1 MWAKSYALTPRECK
15 QSRHPDGTPSATPL
29 AVDASAETGPARVSR
44 RARERRLAAVQ
55 PPPTQY
61 VERDGISIAYQVAGD
76 GPVDMLVAPGFISHL
91 DLQWTHPRYAKF
103 LARLASF
110 TRLIIYDKPGTGL
123 SDPIPHLPTLEE
135 RGADIEAVLDA
146 AGSERAV
153 LLGISEGGP
162 SSVVLAATRPERV
175 ISLILYGTFAV
186 FPGVAPE
193 AYAPEAVQRHKAML
207 HDELRE
213 TLKHWGDGARL
224 AKIFVPSANELER
237 RTYGIFMRAAAS
249 PRMAQALVETAELI
263 DVRDVLP
270 SVHMPTL
277 VLHVDGDRSMPVEAG
292 KLLADGIPG
301 ARFASYPGINH
312 AVWIGDFDA
321 IVDEIER
328 FVTGAVHHANPDR
341 VLATVLF
348 TDIVASTTRA
358 AELGDRAW
366 REVLERHDA
375 LVGRVVTEHG
385 GRVVKHIGDGA
396 LSAFDG
402 PATTIRC
409 AEALR
414 DGVAELDIELRGGIH
429 TGECE
434 AIGEDLGGLAI
445 HIGARVGALAGPGEI
460 VVSSTVKELVVGSDM
475 QFSDR
480 GKHELKGV
488 PGSWHL
494 YALGEERASR
504 VELDGAAEYMR
515 RADRVAVTLARRM
528 PRAMRIAGKFASRGG
543 SST

>member
-1 MWAKSYALTPRECK
+1 
-15 QSRHPDGTPSATPL
+15 
-29 AVDASAETGPARVSR
+29 
-44 RARERRLAAVQ
+44 
-55 PPPTQY
+55 
-61 VERDGISIAYQVAGD
+61 
-76 GPVDMLVAPGFISHL
+76 MLVAPGFISHL
-91 DLQWTHPRYAKF
+91 DLQWTHPRNSRF

-162 SSVVLAATRPERV
+162 SSVVLAATRPERIV
-175 ISLILYGTFAV
+175 SLILYGTFAV
-186 FPGVAPE
+186 SPSLAPE
-193 AYAPEAVQRHKAML
+193 AYSPEVAQRDEAKVY
-207 HDELRE
+207 ELRE

-224 AKIFVPSANELER
+224 AKFFAPSAGELEQ
-237 RTYGIFMRAAAS
+237 RTYGIFARAAAS
-249 PRMAQALVETAELI
+249 PRMAQALVETAQLI
-263 DVRDVLP
+263 DVRNVLP
-270 SVHMPTL
+270 SVHVPTL
-277 VLHVDGDRSMPVEAG
+277 VLHVDGDRATPVEAG

-301 ARFASYPGINH
+301 ARFASYPGIDH

-348 TDIVASTTRA
+348 TDIVGSTTRA

-375 LVGRVVTEHG
+375 LVGRVVPEHG

-402 PATTIRC
+402 PATAIRC

-414 DGVAELDIELRGGIH
+414 DGVAELGIELRGGIH

-445 HIGARVGALAGPGEI
+445 HIGARVGALARPGEI
-460 VVSSTVKELVVGSDM
+460 VVSSTVKELVVGSGM

-480 GKHELKGV
+480 GEHELKGV
-488 PGSWHL
+488 PGSWRL
-494 YALGEERASR
+494 YALEERTPQ
-504 VELDGAAEYMR
+504 VELDGTAGHMR
-515 RADRVAVTLARRM
+515 RSDRVAVTLARRM
-528 PRAMRIAGKFASRGG
+528 PRAMRLAGKLTSRGT
-543 SST
+543 SPA

>member
-1 MWAKSYALTPRECK
+1 
-15 QSRHPDGTPSATPL
+15 
-29 AVDASAETGPARVSR
+29 
-44 RARERRLAAVQ
+44 VQ

-61 VERDGISIAYQVAGD
+61 VERDGISIAYQVVGD

-91 DLQWTHPRYAKF
+91 DLHWTHPRYSRF

-146 AGSERAV
+146 VGSERAV
-153 LLGISEGGP
+153 LFGISEGGP
-162 SSVVLAATRPERV
+162 SSVVLAATRPER
-175 ISLILYGTFAV
+175 IASLILYGTFAV
-186 FPGVAPE
+186 VPGFFAPE
-193 AYAPEAVQRHKAML
+193 AYSPEVIQRHEATL
-207 HDELRE
+207 HALGE

-237 RTYGIFMRAAAS
+237 RTYGVFMRAAAS

-270 SVHMPTL
+270 SVHVPTL
-277 VLHVDGDRSMPVEAG
+277 VLHVDGDRAMPVQAG

-301 ARFASYPGINH
+301 ARFVSYPGIDH
-312 AVWIGDFDA
+312 AVWLGDFDA

-328 FVTGAVHHANPDR
+328 FVTGAVHHTNSDR

-375 LVGRVVTEHG
+375 LVGRVVSEHG

-402 PATTIRC
+402 PASAIRC

-480 GKHELKGV
+480 GEHELKGV
-488 PGSWHL
+488 PGSWRL
-494 YALGEERASR
+494 YALGEERTPQ
-504 VELDGAAEYMR
+504 VELDGTAGYMR
-515 RADRVAVTLARRM
+515 RSDRVAVTLARRM
-528 PRAMRIAGKFASRGG
+528 PRAMRLAGKLASRGT
-543 SST
+543 SPA

>member
-1 MWAKSYALTPRECK
+1 M
-15 QSRHPDGTPSATPL
+15 
-29 AVDASAETGPARVSR
+29 
-44 RARERRLAAVQ
+44 Q

-61 VERDGISIAYQVAGD
+61 VERDGISIAYQVVGD

-91 DLQWTHPRYAKF
+91 DLQWTHPRYARF

-110 TRLIIYDKPGTGL
+110 TRLIMYDKPGTGL

-153 LLGISEGGP
+153 LFGISEGGP
-162 SSVVLAATRPERV
+162 SSVVLAATRPER
-175 ISLILYGTFAV
+175 ITSLILYGTFAV
-186 FPGVAPE
+186 LPSLAPE
-193 AYAPEAVQRHKAML
+193 AYSPEVIQRHATTL
-207 HDELRE
+207 HALRE
-213 TLKHWGDGARL
+213 TFKRWGDGARL
-224 AKIFVPSANELER
+224 SKVFVPSANELER
-237 RTYGIFMRAAAS
+237 RAYGVFMRAAAS
-249 PRMAQALVETAELI
+249 PRMAKALIETNEQI

-270 SVHMPTL
+270 SVHMPAL
-277 VLHVDGDRSMPVEAG
+277 VLHVDGDRAMPVEGG

-312 AVWIGDFDA
+312 AIWIGDFDA

-328 FVTGAVHHANPDR
+328 FVTGAVHYANSDR

-375 LVGRVVTEHG
+375 LVGRVVSEHG

-402 PATTIRC
+402 PATAIRC

-445 HIGARVGALAGPGEI
+445 HIGARVGALAGAGEI

-475 QFSDR
+475 QFRDR

-494 YALGEERASR
+494 YALGDERASR
-504 VELDGAAEYMR
+504 VELDGTAGHMR
-515 RADRVAVTLARRM
+515 RSDRVAVTLARRM
-528 PRAMRIAGKFASRGG
+528 PRAMRLAGKLASRGT
-543 SST
+543 SPA

>member
-1 MWAKSYALTPRECK
+1 
-15 QSRHPDGTPSATPL
+15 
-29 AVDASAETGPARVSR
+29 
-44 RARERRLAAVQ
+44 VQ

-61 VERDGISIAYQVAGD
+61 VERDGISIAYQVVGD

-91 DLQWTHPRYAKF
+91 DLQWTHPRYTRF

-110 TRLIIYDKPGTGL
+110 TRLIMYDKPGTGL

-146 AGSERAV
+146 VGSERAV
-153 LLGISEGGP
+153 LFGISEGGP
-162 SSVVLAATRPERV
+162 SSVVLAATRPER
-175 ISLILYGTFAV
+175 IASLILYGTFAV
-186 FPGVAPE
+186 LPSLAPE
-193 AYAPEAVQRHKAML
+193 EYSPDVIQRHEATL
-207 HDELRE
+207 HALRE
-213 TLKHWGDGARL
+213 TFKHWGDGARL
-224 AKIFVPSANELER
+224 SKVFVPSANELER
-237 RTYGIFMRAAAS
+237 RAYGVFMRAAAS
-249 PRMAQALVETAELI
+249 PRMAKALIETNEQI

-270 SVHMPTL
+270 SVHMPAL
-277 VLHVDGDRSMPVEAG
+277 VLHVDGDRAMPVEGG
-292 KLLADGIPG
+292 KLLADGISG

-312 AVWIGDFDA
+312 AIWIGDFDA

-375 LVGRVVTEHG
+375 LVGRVVSEHG

-402 PATTIRC
+402 PATAIHC

-488 PGSWHL
+488 PGSWRL
-494 YALGEERASR
+494 YALGEERTPQ
-504 VELDGAAEYMR
+504 VELDGTAGHMR
-515 RADRVAVTLARRM
+515 RSDRVAVTLARRM
-528 PRAMRIAGKFASRGG
+528 PRAMRLVGKLASRGT
-543 SST
+543 SPA

>member
-1 MWAKSYALTPRECK
+1 
-15 QSRHPDGTPSATPL
+15 
-29 AVDASAETGPARVSR
+29 
-44 RARERRLAAVQ
+44 VQ

-61 VERDGISIAYQVAGD
+61 VERDGISIAYQVVGD

-91 DLQWTHPRYAKF
+91 DLQWTHPRYSRF

-146 AGSERAV
+146 VGSERAV
-153 LLGISEGGP
+153 LFGISEGGP
-162 SSVVLAATRPERV
+162 SSVVLAATRPER
-175 ISLILYGTFAV
+175 IASLILYGTFAV
-186 FPGVAPE
+186 VPSLAPE
-193 AYAPEAVQRHKAML
+193 AYSPEVVQRQKATL
-207 HDELRE
+207 HEMWE

-237 RTYGIFMRAAAS
+237 RTYGVFMRAAAS

-375 LVGRVVTEHG
+375 LVGRVVSEHG

-402 PATTIRC
+402 PATAIRC

-480 GKHELKGV
+480 GEHELKGV
-488 PGSWHL
+488 PDSWRL
-494 YALGEERASR
+494 YALGEERTTQ
-504 VELDGAAEYMR
+504 VELDGTAGYMR
-515 RADRVAVTLARRM
+515 RSDRVAVTLARRM
-528 PRAMRIAGKFASRGG
+528 PRAMRLAGRLANRRASPE
-543 SST
+543 

>member
-1 MWAKSYALTPRECK
+1 M
-15 QSRHPDGTPSATPL
+15 
-29 AVDASAETGPARVSR
+29 
-44 RARERRLAAVQ
+44 Q

-61 VERDGISIAYQVAGD
+61 VERDGVSIAYQVVGD

-91 DLQWTHPRYAKF
+91 DLQWTHPRYSRF

-146 AGSERAV
+146 VGSERAV
-153 LLGISEGGP
+153 FLGISEGGP

-193 AYAPEAVQRHKAML
+193 AYAPEVVQRHKAML

-237 RTYGIFMRAAAS
+237 RTYGVFMRAAAS

-312 AVWIGDFDA
+312 AVWIGDFGA

-480 GKHELKGV
+480 GEHELKGV

-494 YALGEERASR
+494 YALGVERASR

-528 PRAMRIAGKFASRGG
+528 PRAMRLAGKLASRG
-543 SST
+543 TFPA

>member
-1 MWAKSYALTPRECK
+1 
-15 QSRHPDGTPSATPL
+15 
-29 AVDASAETGPARVSR
+29 
-44 RARERRLAAVQ
+44 VQ

-61 VERDGISIAYQVAGD
+61 VERDGISIAYQVVGD

-91 DLQWTHPRYAKF
+91 DLQWTHPRYSRF

-146 AGSERAV
+146 VGSERAV
-153 LLGISEGGP
+153 LFGISESGP
-162 SSVVLAATRPERV
+162 SSVVLAATRPDR
-175 ISLILYGTFAV
+175 IASLILYGTFAV
-186 FPGVAPE
+186 FPSLAPE
-193 AYAPEAVQRHKAML
+193 AYSPEVAQR
-207 HDELRE
+207 DEEKIYELQE

-224 AKIFVPSANELER
+224 SNIFAPSAGELEQ
-237 RTYGIFMRAAAS
+237 RTYGIFARAAAS
-249 PRMAQALVETAELI
+249 PRMVRALVETAELI

-270 SVHMPTL
+270 SVHMPAL

-375 LVGRVVTEHG
+375 LVGRVVSEHG

-402 PATTIRC
+402 PATAIRC

-460 VVSSTVKELVVGSDM
+460 VVSSTVKELVVGSYM

-480 GKHELKGV
+480 GEHELKGV
-488 PGSWHL
+488 PGSWRL
-494 YALGEERASR
+494 YALGEERTPQ
-504 VELDGAAEYMR
+504 VELDGTARYMR
-515 RADRVAVTLARRM
+515 RSDRVAVTLARRM
-528 PRAMRIAGKFASRGG
+528 PRAMRLAGRLASRGT
-543 SST
+543 SPASTAR